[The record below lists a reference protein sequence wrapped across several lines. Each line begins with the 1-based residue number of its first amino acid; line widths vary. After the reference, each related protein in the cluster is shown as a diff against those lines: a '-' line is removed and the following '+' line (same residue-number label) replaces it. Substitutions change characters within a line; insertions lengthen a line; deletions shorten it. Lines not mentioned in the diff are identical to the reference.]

1 MVHSLCNQLFRK
13 RSSLKKT
20 TSYGHYGHGARNWG
34 NGSGGCNNSSGGSN
48 EGGTPTNPNSPLDSL
63 TGGDS
68 ADAAFAFPSSSSA
81 AAAAAAAAAANRSDS
96 GFVSTSRVRFSPS
109 PFDSKVRAARLI

>member
-1 MVHSLCNQLFRK
+1 MFTLQPTLFRK

-20 TSYGHYGHGARNWG
+20 TSYGHYGHGGRNWG
-34 NGSGGCNNSSGGSN
+34 NGNNSSGGSN

-68 ADAAFAFPSSSSA
+68 TDAAFAFPSSSS